1 MNFTTPVTDSS
12 LVEISVPMR
21 HAKVDAQRELV
32 DDLEKLHTTSC
43 FAMDDFID
51 GGRFRME
58 DQSGTGGQAAETHLH
73 V

>member
-1 MNFTTPVTDSS
+1 MKSTTPVTDSS
-12 LVEISVPMR
+12 LVETSVPMR
-21 HAKVDAQRELV
+21 HTKVDAQRELV

-43 FAMDDFID
+43 SAMDDFID

-58 DQSGTGGQAAETHLH
+58 DQSGTSGQAAETHLH